1 MDLVK
6 RAKREALDNTD
17 SLLILNIKSCN
28 AVSSEGNETGAPN
41 DGFLKN
47 IENTFLAI
55 HKVLLALWKCI
66 PSGAIKF
73 VSVRP
78 F

>member
-1 MDLVK
+1 MASGE
-6 RAKREALDNTD
+6 R
-17 SLLILNIKSCN
+17 
-28 AVSSEGNETGAPN
+28 NETGAPN
-41 DGFLKN
+41 DGFLKY

-55 HKVLLALWKCI
+55 HKVLLALYKCI
-66 PSGAIKF
+66 LSGGIKF

>member
-1 MDLVK
+1 M
-6 RAKREALDNTD
+6 
-17 SLLILNIKSCN
+17 
-28 AVSSEGNETGAPN
+28 VSGERNETGAPS
-41 DGFLKN
+41 DGFLKY

-55 HKVLLALWKCI
+55 HKVLLALYKCI
-66 PSGAIKF
+66 LSGGIKL